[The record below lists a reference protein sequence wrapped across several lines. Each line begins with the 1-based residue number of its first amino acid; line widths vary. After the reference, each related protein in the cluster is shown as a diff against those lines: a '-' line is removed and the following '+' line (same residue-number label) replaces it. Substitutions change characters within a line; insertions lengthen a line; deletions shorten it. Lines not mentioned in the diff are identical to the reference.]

1 MLKITIFL
9 MTVLIFS
16 ACSGDKTD
24 NVLNDQDSDAGDE
37 IYAAEND
44 AVDAG
49 DISADEDDV
58 YEADEA
64 VTDADEL
71 SVDEDAIAESEE
83 DADFFDE
90 DILLSDE
97 DISIFQD
104 EDTSASDED
113 ADVIE
118 VPLDGFGAISGECGV
133 LDDEL
138 VSESSFFFLNS
149 IDFLTDPYDETD
161 YPFLTAGG
169 REILDDVNAGNA
181 VYSKVFAY
189 EMLARCEFAGLLKT
203 ESEIGYDPD
212 TGRTDLL
219 VNIDGLK
226 IGVSVTKAVKYPFD
240 AEYTV
245 TDAHNLLTAKLT
257 DIIESS
263 KNVLPEDKW
272 EKQVLHVIAYSDQ
285 HAVSLKSAYDSL
297 DDTVRTDTIVM
308 VTVSN
313 GDDSFLY

>member
-1 MLKITIFL
+1 MLKMTIFSVAVFL
-9 MTVLIFS
+9 FI
-16 ACSGDKTD
+16 ACGGDKTD
-24 NVLNDQDSDAGDE
+24 NVLNDTDSDTGDE
-37 IYAAEND
+37 VY
-44 AVDAG
+44 VP
-49 DISADEDDV
+49 EDDAS
-58 YEADEA
+58 ETDEA
-64 VTDADEL
+64 VTDVDEL

-83 DADFFDE
+83 DADFYDE

-97 DISIFQD
+97 DIYVFQD
-104 EDTSASDED
+104 EDTSTSDDD

-118 VPLDGFGAISGECGV
+118 VPLDGFGLISGECGV

-138 VSESSFFFLNS
+138 ASESSFFFLNS

-181 VYSKVFAY
+181 VYSRVFAY
-189 EMLARCEFAGLLKT
+189 EVLARCEFAGLLKT
-203 ESEIGYDPD
+203 ESEIGYNPD
-212 TGRTDLL
+212 TERTDLL
-219 VNIDGLK
+219 IIIDGLK
-226 IGVSVTKAVKYPFD
+226 IGVSVTKAVKYPPD

-245 TDAHNLLTAKLT
+245 TDAQNLLTAKLT

-272 EKQVLHVIAYSDQ
+272 EKQILHIIAYSDQ

-297 DDTVRTDTIVM
+297 DDTVRTDTIVI